1 MLAYVQT
8 VSGDMLDRN
17 SRLDRHEAE
26 DREDDEAAKDARG
39 AVDKRHDYR
48 VPAYMYI
55 VHTGYVTFGRFVTV
69 TLKLQS

>member
-55 VHTGYVTFGRFVTV
+55 VHTGYVTFGRYASS
-69 TLKLQS
+69 LSR